1 MRTATTIEASA
12 GKDAVE
18 FAVEAER
25 LGLDVCWVAEAWG
38 ADAPSP
44 LGYLAARTERML
56 LGSGVIQI
64 GTRSPVTIAQTAMT
78 LAHLSGGRFL
88 LGLGVSG
95 PQVMEGLHGVPF
107 GHPLGR
113 MRETVEIVRRVFTG
127 EKVTYAGRHYDL
139 PLPGSKPM
147 RVSLPPVSVPVYL
160 ATLSPK
166 MLALTGEIAD
176 GWLGTSFIPERA
188 DAYFEHLDEGLAR
201 AGRTRAGLDICQGAE
216 ISLVSEAELARTLA
230 SRKKELAFS
239 LGGMGTAT
247 ANFYNDAYSRQGWAE
262 VAAAV
267 RARWQAGDRDGA
279 AALVTDEMVLA
290 TTLIGTEDMVRARL
304 QAWREAGVDT
314 VRLYPAGDTP
324 TARLDT
330 LARGIDL
337 VRAVLPDPHL
347 VEQRSV
353 HRGCLVVP
361 GPGGD
366 ESGHASVVDR
376 DVGGLVGDDAVG
388 LGPQPAGR
396 GGVGELRGLR
406 LAGQRVDVRIAEPG
420 PVVGDGLVGRLAAQ
434 QGAEEG
440 RRGGEVGAP
449 SCSDTDLDLEARV
462 VEVSPEPVVGDRVQ
476 AGPVSQIV
484 EEPDEVGACRLAR
497 AVVEAPD
504 GHRHVRGPGFPHQ
517 PQRLRHVRAMPGPVP
532 GAGRVG
538 AIALVAGEVRREHL
552 ARRGGLAGGDVVELD
567 DPGAIDGVVDS
578 LPGLDVRERRQAG
591 VERDISGIQPE
602 ADVDPGR
609 VPDRERLIVTGEK
622 ERQVGPAGDDRRFLT
637 AQAGHAFV
645 PDDGRVARWLGRV

>member
-1 MRTATTIEASA
+1 VRTATTIEASA

-127 EKVTYAGRHYDL
+127 EKVTYAGRHYGL
-139 PLPGSKPM
+139 PLAGSKPM

-160 ATLSPK
+160 ATLSPR

-176 GWLGTSFIPERA
+176 GWLGTSFIPEQA
-188 DAYFEHLDEGLAR
+188 GAYLTYLDEGLAR

-216 ISLVSEAELARTLA
+216 ISLVDEADLAGA
-230 SRKKELAFS
+230 VAARKSGLAFS

-262 VAAAV
+262 VAAEV

-304 QAWREAGVDT
+304 RAWRDAGVDT

-324 TARLDT
+324 TARLNT

-337 VRAVLPDPHL
+337 VRSLPQ
-347 VEQRSV
+347 E
-353 HRGCLVVP
+353 
-361 GPGGD
+361 
-366 ESGHASVVDR
+366 E
-376 DVGGLVGDDAVG
+376 
-388 LGPQPAGR
+388 R
-396 GGVGELRGLR
+396 GGPPM
-406 LAGQRVDVRIAEPG
+406 I
-420 PVVGDGLVGRLAAQ
+420 
-434 QGAEEG
+434 
-440 RRGGEVGAP
+440 
-449 SCSDTDLDLEARV
+449 
-462 VEVSPEPVVGDRVQ
+462 
-476 AGPVSQIV
+476 
-484 EEPDEVGACRLAR
+484 
-497 AVVEAPD
+497 
-504 GHRHVRGPGFPHQ
+504 
-517 PQRLRHVRAMPGPVP
+517 
-532 GAGRVG
+532 
-538 AIALVAGEVRREHL
+538 
-552 ARRGGLAGGDVVELD
+552 
-567 DPGAIDGVVDS
+567 
-578 LPGLDVRERRQAG
+578 
-591 VERDISGIQPE
+591 
-602 ADVDPGR
+602 
-609 VPDRERLIVTGEK
+609 
-622 ERQVGPAGDDRRFLT
+622 
-637 AQAGHAFV
+637 
-645 PDDGRVARWLGRV
+645 